1 MVTDKQVRILMK
13 LIKTEKTQY
22 LAASKAGMDEKTA
35 RKYLCNRKLPSQ
47 QNKAHTWR
55 TRKDPF
61 DEVWS
66 EVSDHL
72 RANPGL
78 DGTTIFFYLQREYP
92 GKFADGQLRT
102 LQRKIKMWR
111 ALEGPGKEVFFPQ
124 VHKPGQ
130 LSESDF
136 TDMSKLSI
144 TIGGQHFKHLLYHMV
159 LTYSNWEHGTIC
171 FSESYESLSE
181 GLQNAL
187 WELGGVPVEH
197 KTDRLSAAV
206 HKVSHPEEFTRAYS
220 RLLKHYGIR
229 GRKIQAGK
237 ANENGDIEQRHF
249 RFKNALDQALMLRG
263 SRDFSSRNEYRSY
276 LDQLFKQLNAGR
288 QSRLTEEMKVI
299 KPLPVRRLNDCKRQR
314 VKVGPSST
322 IHVQHNV
329 YSVPSRLIG
338 ERVDVKIYAE
348 YLEIWYAQKQIET
361 IPRLKG
367 EYKHAIEYRHVI
379 DWLVRKPGAF
389 ENYRYHAD
397 LFPTSR
403 FRMAYDYLKKRNPAK
418 ANKEYLEILYL
429 ASKET
434 QSGVDD
440 ALRFLFDQE
449 KDVSSGLVEEIVVS
463 AQAIP
468 AVTEVVIEEINLST
482 YDELLSEREV
492 CYG

>member
-1 MVTDKQVRILMK
+1 
-13 LIKTEKTQY
+13 
-22 LAASKAGMDEKTA
+22 
-35 RKYLCNRKLPSQ
+35 
-47 QNKAHTWR
+47 
-55 TRKDPF
+55 
-61 DEVWS
+61 
-66 EVSDHL
+66 
-72 RANPGL
+72 
-78 DGTTIFFYLQREYP
+78 
-92 GKFADGQLRT
+92 
-102 LQRKIKMWR
+102 
-111 ALEGPGKEVFFPQ
+111 VFFPQ
-124 VHKPGQ
+124 EHKPGQ

-144 TIGGQHFKHLLYHMV
+144 TIGGQHFKHLLYHFV

-187 WELGGVPVEH
+187 WELGGIPFAH

-206 HKVSHPEEFTRAYS
+206 HKVSHPEEFTRDYS
-220 RLLKHYGIR
+220 RLLKHYGLR

-249 RFKNALDQALMLRG
+249 RFKNAVDQALMLRG
-263 SRDFSSRNEYRSY
+263 SRDFSSRNEYRLF
-276 LDQLFKQLNAGR
+276 LDQLCKQVNAGR
-288 QSRLTEEMKVI
+288 QSRLTEEMKVV
-299 KPLPVRRLNDCKRQR
+299 KPLPVKRLNDCKRQR

-329 YSVPSRLIG
+329 YSVPSRLIR
-338 ERVDVKIYAE
+338 EWVDVKIYAE
-348 YLEIWYAQKQIET
+348 YLEIWYAQKQIEI

-367 EYKHAIEYRHVI
+367 EYRHAIEYRHVI

-403 FRMAYDYLKKRNPAK
+403 FRMAYDYLKKKNPAK
-418 ANKEYLEILYL
+418 ADKEYLKILYL

-434 QSGVDD
+434 QTGVDD
-440 ALRFLFDQE
+440 ALRFLFDE
-449 KDVSSGLVEEIVVS
+449 ENDISSDSVEEIVRS
-463 AQAIP
+463 GQTIP
-468 AVTEVVIEEINLST
+468 SVTEVVIEKINLSA
-482 YDELLSEREV
+482 YDALLDEREV

>member
-1 MVTDKQVRILMK
+1 MVTDKQVRMLMK

-35 RKYLCNRKLPSQ
+35 RKYIRSKILPSQ
-47 QNKAHTWR
+47 QRKDHTWK

-61 DEVWS
+61 EEVWS
-66 EVSDHL
+66 EVRDYL
-72 RANPGL
+72 DANPGL
-78 DGTTIFFYLQREYP
+78 DGTTIFSCLQREYP

-102 LQRKIKMWR
+102 LQRKIKIWK

-144 TIGGQHFKHLLYHMV
+144 TIGGQHFKHLLYHFV

-206 HKVSHPEEFTRAYS
+206 HKVSHPEEFTRDYS
-220 RLLKHYGIR
+220 RLLKHYNLR

-249 RFKNALDQALMLRG
+249 RFKNAVDQALMLRG
-263 SRDFSSRNEYRSY
+263 SRDFSNRNEYRLF
-276 LDQLFKQLNAGR
+276 LDQLFKQVNTGR
-288 QSRLTEEMKVI
+288 QSRLAEEMKAVR
-299 KPLPVRRLNDCKRQR
+299 PLPVRRLNDCKRQR

-329 YSVPSRLIG
+329 YSVPSRLIR
-338 ERVDVKIYAE
+338 EWVDVKIYAE
-348 YLEIWYAQKQIET
+348 YLEIWYAQKQIEA

-403 FRMAYDYLKKRNPAK
+403 FRMAYDCLKKKNPATSD
-418 ANKEYLEILYL
+418 KEYLKILYL

-434 QSGVDD
+434 QTGVDD
-440 ALRFLFDQE
+440 ALRFLFDEE
-449 KDVSSGLVEEIVVS
+449 KDISSSLVEGIIRS
-463 AQAIP
+463 GQPLP
-468 AVTEVVIEEINLST
+468 AVTEVVIEGINLSV

>member
-1 MVTDKQVRILMK
+1 MVTDKQVRKLMK
-13 LIKTEKTQY
+13 LIEAEKTQY

-35 RKYLCNRKLPSQ
+35 RKYLRNKTLPSQ
-47 QNKAHTWR
+47 QKKDHTWR

-61 DEVWS
+61 EEVWS
-66 EVSDHL
+66 EIRDYL
-72 RANPGL
+72 EANPTL
-78 DGTTIFFYLQREYP
+78 EGTTIFFYLQREYP
-92 GKFADGQLRT
+92 GKFTDGQLRT
-102 LQRKIKMWR
+102 LQRKIKIWR
-111 ALEGPGKEVFFPQ
+111 ALEGPGKEIFFPQ
-124 VHKPGQ
+124 EHKPGR

-144 TIGGQHFKHLLYHMV
+144 TIGGQHFKHLLYHFV

-187 WELGGVPVEH
+187 WGLGGVPIEH
-197 KTDRLSAAV
+197 QTDRLSAAV

-220 RLLKHYGIR
+220 GLLNYYGLR

-249 RFKNALDQALMLRG
+249 RFKNALDQTLMLRG
-263 SRDFSSRNEYRSY
+263 SRDFSSRDEYKLF

-288 QSRLTEEMKVI
+288 QSRLIEEMKVVN
-299 KPLPVRRLNDCKRQR
+299 PLPVRRLNDCKRQR

-329 YSVPSRLIG
+329 YSVPSRLIR
-338 ERVDVKIYAE
+338 EWVDVKIYAE
-348 YLEIWYAQKQIET
+348 YLEIWYAQKQVET

-403 FRMAYDYLKKRNPAK
+403 FRMAYDYLKGKNPAK
-418 ANKEYLEILYL
+418 ADKEYLRILYL
-429 ASKET
+429 ASKES

-449 KDVSSGLVEEIVVS
+449 KDISSGSVDEMIVS
-463 AQAIP
+463 DQAIP
-468 AVTEVVIEEINLST
+468 AVTDVVIEKINLNA
-482 YDELLSEREV
+482 YDELLSERGV

>member
-1 MVTDKQVRILMK
+1 MVTDKQVRMLMK

-35 RKYLCNRKLPSQ
+35 RKYLRNKMLPSQ
-47 QNKAHTWR
+47 QKKDHTWR

-61 DEVWS
+61 EEVWS
-66 EVSDHL
+66 EIRDYL
-72 RANPGL
+72 DANPKLEGA
-78 DGTTIFFYLQREYP
+78 TIFFYLQREYP
-92 GKFADGQLRT
+92 GRFTDGQLRT
-102 LQRKIKMWR
+102 LQRKIKIWR
-111 ALEGPGKEVFFPQ
+111 ALEGPGKEIFFPQ
-124 VHKPGQ
+124 EHKPGR

-144 TIGGQHFKHLLYHMV
+144 TIGGQHFKHLLYHFV

-187 WELGGVPVEH
+187 WGLGGVPVEH
-197 KTDRLSAAV
+197 QTDRLSAAV
-206 HKVSHPEEFTRAYS
+206 HKVSHPEKFTRDYS
-220 RLLKHYGIR
+220 RLLKHYGLR

-249 RFKNALDQALMLRG
+249 RFKNALDQTLMLRG
-263 SRDFSSRNEYRSY
+263 SRDFSSRDEYKLF
-276 LDQLFKQLNAGR
+276 LDQLFKQLNTGR
-288 QSRLTEEMKVI
+288 QSRLIKEMKEVS
-299 KPLPVRRLNDCKRQR
+299 PLPVRRLNDCKRQR

-338 ERVDVKIYAE
+338 EWVDVKIYAE
-348 YLEIWYAQKQIET
+348 YLEIWYAQKQVET

-403 FRMAYDYLKKRNPAK
+403 FRMAYDYLKGKNSAK
-418 ANKEYLEILYL
+418 ADKEYLRILYL
-429 ASKET
+429 ASKES
-434 QSGVDD
+434 QGGVDD

-449 KDVSSGLVEEIVVS
+449 KDISSGSVDEMIVS
-463 AQAIP
+463 DQAIP
-468 AVTEVVIEEINLST
+468 AVTDVVIEGINLNA

>member
-1 MVTDKQVRILMK
+1 MVTDKQVRMLMK
-13 LIKTEKTQY
+13 LTKTEKTQY

-35 RKYLCNRKLPSQ
+35 RKYLRNKVLPSQ
-47 QNKAHTWR
+47 QRKDHTWR

-61 DEVWS
+61 GEVWS
-66 EVSDHL
+66 DVRDYL
-72 RANPGL
+72 QANPGL
-78 DGTTIFFYLQREYP
+78 DGTTIFFCLQREYP

-102 LQRKIKMWR
+102 LQRKIKIWK

-136 TDMSKLSI
+136 TDMSKLLI
-144 TIGGQHFKHLLYHMV
+144 TIGGQHFKHLLYHFV
-159 LTYSNWEHGTIC
+159 LTYSNWEHGTVC

-187 WELGGVPVEH
+187 WELGGVPAEH

-206 HKVSHPEEFTRAYS
+206 HKVNHPEEFTRDYS
-220 RLLKHYGIR
+220 RLLKHYGLR

-237 ANENGDIEQRHF
+237 AHENGDIEQRHF
-249 RFKNALDQALMLRG
+249 RFKNAVDQALMLRG
-263 SRDFSSRNEYRSY
+263 SRDFSSRNEYKSFLY
-276 LDQLFKQLNAGR
+276 QLFKQLNAGR
-288 QSRLTEEMKVI
+288 QSRLIEEMKMVR
-299 KPLPVRRLNDCKRQR
+299 PLPARRLNDCKRQR

-329 YSVPSRLIG
+329 YSVPSRLIR
-338 ERVDVKIYAE
+338 EWVDVKIYAE

-367 EYKHAIEYRHVI
+367 EYRHAIEYRHVI

-389 ENYRYHAD
+389 QNYRYHAD

-403 FRMAYDYLKKRNPAK
+403 FRMAYDYLKEKNPAK

-440 ALRFLFDQE
+440 ALRFLFDRE
-449 KDVSSGLVEEIVVS
+449 KDVSSGAVEEIVAS
-463 AQAIP
+463 DQAIP
-468 AVTEVVIEEINLST
+468 AVTEVVIDKINLSA

>member
-1 MVTDKQVRILMK
+1 MVTDKQVRMLMK
-13 LIKTEKTQY
+13 LIKTEKTLY

-35 RKYLCNRKLPSQ
+35 RKYINSKKLPSQ
-47 QNKAHTWR
+47 QKVEHTWK

-61 DEVWS
+61 EDVWCDVRGYL
-66 EVSDHL
+66 E
-72 RANPGL
+72 ANPGL
-78 DGTTIFFYLQREYP
+78 DGTTIFSCLQREYP

-102 LQRKIKMWR
+102 LQRKIRIWR
-111 ALEGPGKEVFFPQ
+111 ALEGPGKEIFFPQ
-124 VHKPGQ
+124 VHKPGY

-144 TIGGQHFKHLLYHMV
+144 TIVGQHFKHLLYHFV

-197 KTDRLSAAV
+197 QTDRLSAAV
-206 HKVSHPEEFTRAYS
+206 HKVSHPDEFTQAYS
-220 RLLKHYGIR
+220 RLLRYYGLR
-229 GRKIQAGK
+229 GRKTQAGK
-237 ANENGDIEQRHF
+237 ANENGDIEQRHY
-249 RFKNALDQALMLRG
+249 RFKNAVDQALMLRG
-263 SRDFSSRNEYRSY
+263 SRDFSSRDEYR
-276 LDQLFKQLNAGR
+276 LFLNQLFKQLNVGR
-288 QSRLTEEMKVI
+288 QTRLIEEMKVV

-338 ERVDVKIYAE
+338 EGVDIKIYAE
-348 YLEIWYAQKQIET
+348 YLEIWYAQKRVET

-389 ENYRYHAD
+389 KNYRYHAD
-397 LFPTSR
+397 MFPTSR
-403 FRMAYDYLKKRNPAK
+403 FRMAYDYLKEKSPSK
-418 ANKEYLEILYL
+418 ADKEYLKILYL
-429 ASKET
+429 ASKKT
-434 QSGVDD
+434 QAGVDN

-449 KDVSSGLVEEIVVS
+449 KDITSDTVEEIIRLD
-463 AQAIP
+463 QAIP
-468 AVTEVVIEEINLST
+468 DVTDVVIEEIDLFT

>member
-1 MVTDKQVRILMK
+1 
-13 LIKTEKTQY
+13 
-22 LAASKAGMDEKTA
+22 
-35 RKYLCNRKLPSQ
+35 
-47 QNKAHTWR
+47 
-55 TRKDPF
+55 
-61 DEVWS
+61 
-66 EVSDHL
+66 
-72 RANPGL
+72 
-78 DGTTIFFYLQREYP
+78 
-92 GKFADGQLRT
+92 
-102 LQRKIKMWR
+102 
-111 ALEGPGKEVFFPQ
+111 
-124 VHKPGQ
+124 
-130 LSESDF
+130 
-136 TDMSKLSI
+136 
-144 TIGGQHFKHLLYHMV
+144 
-159 LTYSNWEHGTIC
+159 
-171 FSESYESLSE
+171 
-181 GLQNAL
+181 
-187 WELGGVPVEH
+187 
-197 KTDRLSAAV
+197 
-206 HKVSHPEEFTRAYS
+206 
-220 RLLKHYGIR
+220 
-229 GRKIQAGK
+229 
-237 ANENGDIEQRHF
+237 
-249 RFKNALDQALMLRG
+249 MLRG

-288 QSRLTEEMKVI
+288 QSRLAEEMKVI

-338 ERVDVKIYAE
+338 EWVDVKIYAE

-418 ANKEYLEILYL
+418 ANKEYLKILYQ

-449 KDVSSGLVEEIVVS
+449 KDVSSELVEEIVVS

-468 AVTEVVIEEINLST
+468 AVTDVVIDEINLST

>member
-1 MVTDKQVRILMK
+1 M
-13 LIKTEKTQY
+13 KTEKAQY

-35 RKYLCNRKLPSQ
+35 RKYIRSNKLPSQ
-47 QNKAHTWR
+47 LKKEHTWR

-61 DEVWS
+61 EAVWS

-72 RANPGL
+72 QTNSGL
-78 DGTTIFFYLQREYP
+78 DGVTIFFYLQRKYP

-102 LQRKIKMWR
+102 LQRKIKIWR
-111 ALEGPGKEVFFPQ
+111 ALEGPGKEIFFPQ
-124 VHKPGQ
+124 EHKPGR
-130 LSESDF
+130 LAESDF

-144 TIGGQHFKHLLYHMV
+144 TVGGQHFKHLLYHFV

-187 WELGGVPVEH
+187 WELGGIPAEH

-220 RLLKHYGIR
+220 RLLKHYGLR

-249 RFKNALDQALMLRG
+249 RFKRALDQALMLRG
-263 SRDFSSRNEYRSY
+263 SRDFSNRDEYRSF
-276 LDQLFKQLNAGR
+276 LDQLFNQLNAGR
-288 QSRLTEEMKVI
+288 QSRLTEEMKVV

-322 IHVQHNV
+322 IHVQHNI
-329 YSVPSRLIG
+329 YSVPSRLVK
-338 ERVDVKIYAE
+338 EWVDVKIYAE

-403 FRMAYDYLKKRNPAK
+403 FRMAYDYLKKNNSARAD
-418 ANKEYLEILYL
+418 KEYLKILYL

-434 QSGVDD
+434 EAGVDD

-449 KDVSSGLVEEIVVS
+449 KDISSSLVEEIVVS

-468 AVTEVVIEEINLST
+468 AVTEVVIEKINLSA